1 MQKSELKRGQLISAG
16 LLGLGLASFVLA
28 DPVAHWIGL
37 PADKLSGFSAGLI
50 GGCLM
55 NLLFTLRPMANRPAR
70 DWVDRTSK
78 QSKWFLLAS
87 LIGLG
92 MVLAGLLAME
102 IWPDAIWVWWLF
114 VGLVPACLACFPLL
128 NMRRAAMVDPSLH
141 DERQQLVELG
151 SSKAGFDTMFTLCM
165 FGGAAVYVFDWQVSA
180 GAAFYLIAIAGA
192 FRQMLFLTRAEWR
205 DRA

>member
-1 MQKSELKRGQLISAG
+1 MQKSELKRGQLISVG
-16 LLGLGLASFVLA
+16 LLGLGLAGVAFANPL
-28 DPVAHWIGL
+28 AHWIEV
-37 PADKLSGFSAGLI
+37 PVDKLHGFSAGLI

-55 NLLFTLRPMANRPAR
+55 NLLFTLRPMANRPER
-70 DWVDRTSK
+70 DWVERTSE

-92 MVLAGLLAME
+92 MVFAGLLALE
-102 IWPDAIWVWWLF
+102 IWPDATWVWWLF
-114 VGLVPACLACFPLL
+114 VGLIPACLAVFPLT

-165 FGGAAVYVFDWQVSA
+165 IGGAAVYVFDWQVSA
-180 GAAFYLIAIAGA
+180 GAAFYMIGIAGA
-192 FRQMLFLTRAEWR
+192 FRQMLFLTRVEWR